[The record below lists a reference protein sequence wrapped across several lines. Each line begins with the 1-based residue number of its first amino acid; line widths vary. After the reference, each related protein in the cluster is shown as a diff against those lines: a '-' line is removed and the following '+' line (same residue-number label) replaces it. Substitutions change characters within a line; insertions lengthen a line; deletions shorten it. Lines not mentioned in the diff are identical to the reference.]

1 MVSPESMGIGSH
13 KARGANPWSDSAP
26 LAVWAFAL
34 LALAS
39 GTLGAADTRC
49 ANEIVDVTH
58 SPNGRFKAVVFVRAC
73 SDPARFSTQV
83 SVLKS
88 ERPLSN
94 VAGNVFMCDGS
105 YGLSPSSSGRCRVA
119 AAWNANDQLVVRY
132 PSEAEV
138 LAAKQRFKG
147 IQIGYEPAEGTCN

>member
-1 MVSPESMGIGSH
+1 MIRRRRVAVTRGMIAPIG
-13 KARGANPWSDSAP
+13 GA
-26 LAVWAFAL
+26 VRAFAL

-39 GTLGAADTRC
+39 GALGAADTRC
-49 ANEIVDVTH
+49 ANEIVNVTH
-58 SPNGRFKAVVFVRAC
+58 SPNDRFKAVVFVRAC

-83 SVLKS
+83 SVVKS
-88 ERPLSN
+88 KRPLSN

-105 YGLSPSSSGRCRVA
+105 YGLSPSSSGRLRVS

-132 PSEAEV
+132 PSEAET

-147 IQIGYEPAEGTCN
+147 IRISYEPAEPL